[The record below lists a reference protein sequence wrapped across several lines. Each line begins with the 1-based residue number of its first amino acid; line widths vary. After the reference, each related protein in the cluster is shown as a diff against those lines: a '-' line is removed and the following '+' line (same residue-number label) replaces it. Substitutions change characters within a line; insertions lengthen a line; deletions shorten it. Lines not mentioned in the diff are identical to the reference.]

1 MGRAVEVQAAKQ
13 DGSTNNLEVLMT
25 RSTPQWTWVGTASGV
40 LFVVT
45 QFAGFGTGAA
55 ARDFK
60 RITLTSPSSEVAESV
75 ATPVPTAAWV
85 GGYVEVAASLAFLV
99 FIACL
104 AAALRGA
111 QAGPAW
117 PSFTVLAAGVMVVAT
132 SMIGYA
138 AEAAAYLRAGDGIDS
153 TTARALL
160 DLANIAFVLGWSML
174 AILLLAAAGSHVLP
188 RWLGIA
194 AAALGVTFVIAFAA
208 PSLPVGEIADLV
220 LWVWIITVSV
230 TLARR
235 SAHRPDEKPI
245 PAGEH

>member
-1 MGRAVEVQAAKQ
+1 
-13 DGSTNNLEVLMT
+13 MT
-25 RSTPQWTWVGTASGV
+25 PTAPQWTWAGTASGI

-55 ARDFK
+55 TRDFR

-75 ATPVPTAAWV
+75 GSPVPTAVWV
-85 GGYVEVAASLAFLV
+85 GGYVEVVAYLAFLV

-111 QAGPAW
+111 QAGPVW

-138 AEAAAYLRAGDGIDS
+138 AEGAAYLRAGEGIAP

-160 DLANIAFVLGWSML
+160 DVANIAFVLVWSML
-174 AILLLAAAGSHVLP
+174 AIVLLAAAASRLLP
-188 RWLGIA
+188 RWIRVA
-194 AAALGVTFVIAFAA
+194 AVALGVAFVVAFAA
-208 PSLPVGEIADLV
+208 PSLPVGEIADLA

-235 SAHRPDEKPI
+235 SA
-245 PAGEH
+245 PARREADLPG

>member
-1 MGRAVEVQAAKQ
+1 
-13 DGSTNNLEVLMT
+13 MT

-40 LFVVT
+40 LFVAT

-60 RITLTSPSSEVAESV
+60 RITLTSSSSEVAESV
-75 ATPVPTAAWV
+75 ATPVATAAWV
-85 GGYVEVAASLAFLV
+85 GGYVEVAAYLAFLV
-99 FIACL
+99 FVACL
-104 AAALRGA
+104 AAALHGA

-138 AEAAAYLRAGDGIDS
+138 AEGAAYLRAGGGIDS
-153 TTARALL
+153 SNARALF
-160 DLANIAFVLGWSML
+160 DVANIAFVLGWSML

-194 AAALGVTFVIAFAA
+194 ATALGITFLVAFAA
-208 PSLPVGEIADLV
+208 PSLPVGEVADLA

-230 TLARR
+230 ILARR
-235 SAHRPDEKPI
+235 SAHRPDEKPM

>member
-1 MGRAVEVQAAKQ
+1 M
-13 DGSTNNLEVLMT
+13 
-25 RSTPQWTWVGTASGV
+25 
-40 LFVVT
+40 
-45 QFAGFGTGAA
+45 
-55 ARDFK
+55 
-60 RITLTSPSSEVAESV
+60 

>member
-1 MGRAVEVQAAKQ
+1 M
-13 DGSTNNLEVLMT
+13 
-25 RSTPQWTWVGTASGV
+25 
-40 LFVVT
+40 
-45 QFAGFGTGAA
+45 
-55 ARDFK
+55 
-60 RITLTSPSSEVAESV
+60 
-75 ATPVPTAAWV
+75 WV
-85 GGYVEVAASLAFLV
+85 GGYVEVVAYLAFLV

-138 AEAAAYLRAGDGIDS
+138 AEGAAYLRAGEGIDS

-160 DLANIAFVLGWSML
+160 DVANIAFVLVWSML
-174 AILLLAAAGSHVLP
+174 AIVLLAAAGSRLLP
-188 RWLGIA
+188 RWIRVA
-194 AAALGVTFVIAFAA
+194 AVALGVAFVVAFAA
-208 PSLPVGEIADLV
+208 PSLPVGEIADLA

-235 SAHRPDEKPI
+235 SAHQPAEKPI
-245 PAGEH
+245 PPGEH